1 MIKSL
6 ANSLSYSLATFAT
19 AGITSGQLYPLF
31 WRVVAYL
38 EMTCALKVVASTA
51 DGASPNRKF
60 FRIHKVN
67 ICLIFIPNYYLM
79 LLYLQI
85 ISQGF
90 FILRKTG
97 HACWIGKNKVQQNM
111 TMKIE
116 PWYFQIWNT
125 TPPKYHVILGRGLVE
140 NKWFYFSIR
149 TLPDHMQLVTKKA
162 SFVIVGSK
170 LFRIWINGPYY
181 RVSHNLLHI
190 PYPLTPWLFLEMHY
204 WRPLPSKYEAPS
216 EKWTPHLP
224 TPTTLL

>member
-1 MIKSL
+1 MFVIIFTGELIGFVDLGDIDLNYSTLNDVSQLASYILVFMIKSL
-6 ANSLSYSLATFAT
+6 ANPLSYSLATFAT

-31 WRVVAYL
+31 WRAVAYL

-97 HACWIGKNKVQQNM
+97 HAC
-111 TMKIE
+111 
-116 PWYFQIWNT
+116 
-125 TPPKYHVILGRGLVE
+125 
-140 NKWFYFSIR
+140 
-149 TLPDHMQLVTKKA
+149 
-162 SFVIVGSK
+162 
-170 LFRIWINGPYY
+170 
-181 RVSHNLLHI
+181 
-190 PYPLTPWLFLEMHY
+190 
-204 WRPLPSKYEAPS
+204 
-216 EKWTPHLP
+216 
-224 TPTTLL
+224 